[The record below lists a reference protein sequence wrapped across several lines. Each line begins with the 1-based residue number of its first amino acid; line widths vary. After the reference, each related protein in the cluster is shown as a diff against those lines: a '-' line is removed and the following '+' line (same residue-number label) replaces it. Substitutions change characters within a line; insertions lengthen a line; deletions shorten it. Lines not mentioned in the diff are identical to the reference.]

1 MPLLRLDKASL
12 NFGTHVLLDEVDFEI
27 KRGARIGLLG
37 RNGAGKTTLMKVI
50 EGIMGLDG
58 GERWLRPGVKVAWL
72 EQSLPDADEQTVYD
86 LVADGLAEVGDLLKQ
101 YHHLTS
107 NYEDADMAQLERVQS
122 ALEAK
127 DGWSLSQKVDTVISQ
142 LDLPADK
149 LMKELS
155 GGWRKRV
162 ALARALV
169 REPELL
175 LLDEPPTTSIFQ
187 RSNGSRSSCRIIT
200 VRSCLLPTT
209 AASCRM
215 LRTRLSNS
223 TAAIST
229 SSKALSSVS
238 CATVPSS
245 LPQKSRPTNSS
256 IKSSPKKRCG

>member
-72 EQSLPDADEQTVYD
+72 EQSLPDADDQTVYD

-127 DGWSLSQKVDTVISQ
+127 DGWSLSQKAVSYTH
-142 LDLPADK
+142 L
-149 LMKELS
+149 
-155 GGWRKRV
+155 
-162 ALARALV
+162 
-169 REPELL
+169 
-175 LLDEPPTTSIFQ
+175 T
-187 RSNGSRSSCRIIT
+187 
-200 VRSCLLPTT
+200 LPT
-209 AASCRM
+209 
-215 LRTRLSNS
+215 
-223 TAAIST
+223 IY
-229 SSKALSSVS
+229 SV
-238 CATVPSS
+238 
-245 LPQKSRPTNSS
+245 
-256 IKSSPKKRCG
+256 